1 MDFLTFGMTHAI
13 VNAMN
18 ANDKGEKTMF
28 EDFEIIDAYN
38 AKQAEDDG
46 ILVNV
51 TAEAKETGFKW
62 TTRISR
68 GVHELC
74 TPPKSNKIQSYRG
87 RLHDVLWMAFLAI
100 KRNHNNDSP
109 IAYKVKIGRKIE
121 TLWITID
128 GTMGEP
134 AIHIIL
140 PSEY

>member
-1 MDFLTFGMTHAI
+1 
-13 VNAMN
+13 
-18 ANDKGEKTMF
+18 MF
-28 EDFEIIDAYN
+28 ENADIISVYDASM
-38 AKQAEDDG
+38 AEEDG

-51 TAEAKETGFKW
+51 TNEAKELGFKW
-62 TTRISR
+62 TVRISR

-87 RLHDVLWMAFLAI
+87 RLHDVLWMALIAI
-100 KRNHNNDSP
+100 KRSKDQNL
-109 IAYKVKIGRKIE
+109 IAYKLKIGRKIE

-134 AIHIIL
+134 ALHIIL